1 LVLILSLYLKFSGA
15 GAHINGEAR
24 KIGAQ
29 ASISSQNAGKNANAR
44 LRLLI

>member
-1 LVLILSLYLKFSGA
+1 LKFSGA

-29 ASISSQNAGKNANAR
+29 ASISSQNAGKTQTRACGC
-44 LRLLI
+44 